1 MDHLH
6 HALPG
11 APMSEALA
19 GWSPARASENGQVD
33 DATDAKFTPRKL
45 PEGQE
50 RRALLA
56 LLAGPITREALD
68 RACPASN
75 APDVVFRLRARG
87 VGIDCHMRQGMN
99 RHGEPCRYGVYA
111 LKHGQGELVAALLGG
126 AHA

>member
-1 MDHLH
+1 MK
-6 HALPG
+6 G
-11 APMSEALA
+11 AVMNETLA
-19 GWSPARASENGQVD
+19 GWTPARASENGQVD

-87 VGIDCHMRQGMN
+87 VAIHCHMRRGIN
-99 RHGEPCRYGVYA
+99 RHGEPCRFGVYVLGPA
-111 LKHGQGELVAALLGG
+111 QGELVAALLGG